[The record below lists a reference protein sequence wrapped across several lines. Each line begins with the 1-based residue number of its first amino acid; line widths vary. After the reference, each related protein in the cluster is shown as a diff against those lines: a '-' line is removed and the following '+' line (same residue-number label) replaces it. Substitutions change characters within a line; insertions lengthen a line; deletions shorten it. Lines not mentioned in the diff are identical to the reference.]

1 MKIYY
6 DDFRI
11 LPTYSLRN
19 MTIKEDKNMKEGQLH
34 DQQQVKQTIDEKMV
48 VGTGNNIDE
57 SVEERKAEKGREA
70 NKKKEN
76 IYCATFLYIVRAV
89 FSMFVFIYMP

>member
-1 MKIYY
+1 
-6 DDFRI
+6 
-11 LPTYSLRN
+11 
-19 MTIKEDKNMKEGQLH
+19 
-34 DQQQVKQTIDEKMV
+34 MV

>member
-1 MKIYY
+1 
-6 DDFRI
+6 
-11 LPTYSLRN
+11 
-19 MTIKEDKNMKEGQLH
+19 
-34 DQQQVKQTIDEKMV
+34 MV

-57 SVEERKAEKGREA
+57 SVEERKGEKGREA